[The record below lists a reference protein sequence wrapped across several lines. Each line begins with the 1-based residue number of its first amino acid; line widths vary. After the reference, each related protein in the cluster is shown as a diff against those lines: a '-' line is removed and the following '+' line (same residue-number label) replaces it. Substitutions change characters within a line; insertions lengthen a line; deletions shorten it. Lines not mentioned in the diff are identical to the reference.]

1 MNNYFTPA
9 IQKETQRG
17 FDRIEIRDEM
27 YLNRDIFID
36 MGISTALVSDVLLQ
50 LMYLER
56 QDKNTPVNIYINS
69 PGGSVTDGMVL
80 YDFIRMM
87 KAPVNTICTG
97 MAASMGAIIY
107 LAGDNRYIFPHSK
120 IMIHDAS
127 FSNAEFSG
135 LKPDEIQEK
144 TNSLLETTKMLR
156 KIVSE
161 RTGQSLKSVTA
172 KMKQDSFFKADEA
185 LKYGLVTA
193 VVDDLESCG
202 ITTKKGV
209 T

>member
-1 MNNYFTPA
+1 MSNYFTPA
-9 IQKETQRG
+9 ILKETQRG
-17 FDRIEIRDEM
+17 IDRIEIKDEM

-36 MGISTALVSDVLLQ
+36 LSISTAIVSEVLLQ
-50 LMYLER
+50 LMYLEK

-172 KMKQDSFFKADEA
+172 KMKQDSYFKADEA

-202 ITTKKGV
+202 ITTKKW
-209 T
+209 